1 MDKNDIRSKN
11 DAVLKEELKKLREQL
26 YTLRTQTVT
35 EKVADTSSFGKTK
48 REIARVLTEQRAR
61 SLKAAPK
68 APAKAAP
75 KAAAAKVARKTAKT
89 KAGA

>member
-1 MDKNDIRSKN
+1 MEKNDIRSMN

-35 EKVADTSSFGKTK
+35 EKVSDTSSFGKTK
-48 REIARVLTEQRAR
+48 REIARVLTEQRVR

-68 APAKAAP
+68 AAP
-75 KAAAAKVARKTAKT
+75 KAATK